1 MKSKKSDAVEMK
13 HQLQRKAKRKLSLLS
28 EKKQLELLRRKF
40 GHLVKQK
47 SCKFCHPVRKSGEN
61 G

>member
-1 MKSKKSDAVEMK
+1 MKSKKFDAVEMK
-13 HQLQRKAKRKLSLLS
+13 HQLQRRRNENYLFYQ
-28 EKKQLELLRRKF
+28 KKQLELLCRKF

-47 SCKFCHPVRKSGEN
+47 SCKFCYPVRKSGEN